1 MESNHIQSEQN
12 EIYLRARLARDPRF
26 DGLFFTG
33 VKSTGIY
40 CRSICPA
47 PPAHEKN
54 VEYFKT
60 AIAAANAGLRPCLR
74 CRPDSAPQSPAW
86 LGTQTT
92 LNRAIALIE
101 EAFSTGESIDLEALS
116 ERLGIT
122 ARYSRQL
129 FKKYLG
135 TSPKQYIIY
144 KKLLFAKKLL
154 HETNLGITHVALN
167 AGFESV
173 RSFNHQFQTQ
183 LGLTPTQTRTKAE
196 STSTTNG
203 LTLFLS
209 YRPPYN
215 WQKMKAFL
223 QLRAVDEMEWFED
236 NNTYIKTFC
245 YSENRGYFKA
255 EHKIEK
261 NGFEVSFYFA
271 DGCDVTNLYQ
281 LTTLV
286 RRILDLDANIDH
298 IEDITSKALPPE
310 VSLHTGLRMS
320 GTGSEFEAMNR
331 AILGQQVSITQAVI
345 LLGKL
350 IHEYGEAECVNEKY
364 IRYFPLPESL
374 KNADLDILR
383 MPGARKQAIRNVAE
397 FFSGNEKINLD
408 DCLQLKGIGPWT
420 VDYAKMRGQGN
431 PNIFLATDLV
441 VKKKLTALF
450 EKSGKSGVNFDVFFE
465 TMKRQAQPWCSY
477 LTYQLWNL
485 ENE

>member
-1 MESNHIQSEQN
+1 MESNQN

-47 PPAHEKN
+47 PPAHEEN

-116 ERLGIT
+116 DRLGIT
-122 ARYSRQL
+122 ARYLRQL

-154 HETNLGITHVALN
+154 HETNLGITHIALN

-173 RSFNHQFQTQ
+173 RNFNHQFQTQ
-183 LGLTPTQTRTKAE
+183 LGLTPTQTRTRTQNEAA
-196 STSTTNG
+196 STENG
-203 LTLFLS
+203 LTLFLN

-215 WQKMKAFL
+215 WDKMRGFL
-223 QLRAVDEMEWFED
+223 QTRAVEEMEWFD
-236 NNTYIKTFC
+236 DDVIYNKTFC
-245 YSENRGYFKA
+245 FEESRGYFSA
-255 EHKIEK
+255 QHMPEK
-261 NGFEVSFYFA
+261 NGFKVSFYFA
-271 DGCDVTNLYQ
+271 EGSQVKNLYQ
-281 LTTLV
+281 LNSLV
-286 RRILDLDANIDH
+286 RRILDLDANIEQ
-298 IEDITSKALPPE
+298 IEDTLKNAIPE
-310 VSLHTGLRMS
+310 EMELKSGLRVS
-320 GTGSEFEAMNR
+320 GAGSDFEAINR
-331 AILGQQVSITQAVI
+331 AILGQQVSITQAVK
-345 LLGKL
+345 LLSKL
-350 IHEYGEAECVNEKY
+350 VHEYGEAEFVNGVKL
-364 IRYFPLPESL
+364 RFFPHPHSL
-374 KNADLDILR
+374 QEASIDILK

-397 FFSGNEKINLD
+397 YFTNNKRVNLD
-408 DCLQLKGIGPWT
+408 DCLSLKGIGPWT
-420 VDYAKMRGQGN
+420 VDYAKMRGLGN

-441 VKKKLTALF
+441 VKNKLKALH
-450 EKSGKSGVNFDVFFE
+450 EQSDTKQSFDDFFE
-465 TMKRQAQPWCSY
+465 IMKQDAQPWCSY
-477 LTYQLWNL
+477 LTFQLWHL
-485 ENE
+485 